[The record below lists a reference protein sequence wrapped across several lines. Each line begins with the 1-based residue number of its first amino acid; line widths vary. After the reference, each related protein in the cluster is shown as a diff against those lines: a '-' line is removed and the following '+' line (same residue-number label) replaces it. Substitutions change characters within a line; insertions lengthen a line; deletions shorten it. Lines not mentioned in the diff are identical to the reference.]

1 MTFNLPDQSTRIAV
15 AWKSFLFTDPH
26 TTISTIRI
34 LNAVIDLAT
43 LGEGSSTGKGSD
55 LDNPSYRSLVYVSR
69 SHERSLC
76 DKLGQRGW
84 DVAALRSVREAR
96 AYLAARRP
104 TVGVFDFA
112 SGFSSRELAS
122 FQSCFATRGVG
133 WVGILAAPQLANE
146 VQRSVIRRYFSRF
159 VTVPYELDS
168 MVDTIGHE
176 HGMVVLNAETD
187 ALTGDDEIVGTCPAM
202 KDLFRAITKVAN
214 SEAPVLISGESGTGK
229 ELTAV
234 AIHKRSVRRNGPL
247 VAINCGALPYHLVQS
262 ELFGYERGAF
272 TGAFQRKIGR
282 IESAH
287 GGTLF
292 LDEIGDLPLESQSIV
307 LRFLQDR
314 KIQRLGGTESI
325 DVDVRIISATNVA
338 LEKAVAEQTFREDLY
353 HRLCVLR
360 IAEPPLRERGEDIE
374 VLAYHM
380 LEKYRADAAHQIR
393 GFSGEAIRA
402 MYAHSWPG
410 NVRELVNRVRRA
422 IVMSDGRVLGPADLE
437 LDYMLSEGDN
447 TLTQVREDAERKAI
461 EAALRRHRGRSLPAA
476 RELDISRAT
485 LYRLMA
491 NHGERAHQDSIPA
504 ATRRPAA
511 VPAAC
516 DEEQDAWKARYAKVG
531 NARRKD

>member
-1 MTFNLPDQSTRIAV
+1 MNKQF
-15 AWKSFLFTDPH
+15 
-26 TTISTIRI
+26 
-34 LNAVIDLAT
+34 
-43 LGEGSSTGKGSD
+43 
-55 LDNPSYRSLVYVSR
+55 YRSLVYVSR
-69 SHERSLC
+69 SPERGLC
-76 DKLGQRGW
+76 DTLGQRGW
-84 DVAALRSVREAR
+84 DVAALRSGREAR
-96 AYLAARRP
+96 AHLAARHP

-112 SGFSSRELAS
+112 SGFSSHELAG
-122 FQSCFATRGVG
+122 FKSCFATAGIG
-133 WVGILAAPQLANE
+133 WVGILAAPQLTNE
-146 VQRSVIRRYFSRF
+146 LQRGVIRRYFSRF

-168 MVDTIGHE
+168 IADAIGHE

-187 ALTGDDEIVGTCPAM
+187 ALTVRDEIVGTCPAM

-229 ELTAV
+229 ELTAM

-247 VAINCGALPYHLVQS
+247 VVINCGALPYHLVQS

-282 IESAH
+282 IEAAH

-325 DVDVRIISATNVA
+325 DVDVRIIAATNVT

-360 IAEPPLRERGEDIE
+360 IAEPPLRKRGEDIE

-380 LEKYRADAAHQIR
+380 LEKYRSDASHQIR
-393 GFSGEAIRA
+393 GFSDEAIKA
-402 MYAHSWPG
+402 MYAYSWPG

-437 LDYMLSEGDN
+437 LDYMLSEGNN
-447 TLTQVREDAERKAI
+447 TLTHVREAAEKRVI
-461 EAALRRHRGRSLPAA
+461 EAALRRHRGRSRPAA

-491 NHGERAHQDSIPA
+491 NYGGRAHQDSTA
-504 ATRRPAA
+504 ASTRTPA

-516 DEEQDAWKARYAKVG
+516 DEEQEEWKERYAKVG

>member
-1 MTFNLPDQSTRIAV
+1 MIVLAV
-15 AWKSFLFTDPH
+15 
-26 TTISTIRI
+26 
-34 LNAVIDLAT
+34 
-43 LGEGSSTGKGSD
+43 LGKGSSTGKGSD
-55 LDNPSYRSLVYVSR
+55 LDNQSYRSLVYVSR
-69 SHERSLC
+69 SPERSLC

-84 DVAALRSVREAR
+84 EVAPLRSGRAAR
-96 AYLAARRP
+96 AYLAAHHP

-122 FQSCFATRGVG
+122 FQSCFATGGIG
-133 WVGILAAPQLANE
+133 WVGILAVPQLTNE
-146 VQRSVIRRYFSRF
+146 LQRSVIRRYFSRF

-168 MVDTIGHE
+168 LVDTIGHE
-176 HGMVVLNAETD
+176 HGMMVLSTEPD
-187 ALTGDDEIVGTCPAM
+187 PLTVDNEMVGTCRTM
-202 KDLFRAITKVAN
+202 KELFRAITKVAN
-214 SEAPVLISGESGTGK
+214 SDAPVLISGESGTGK

-282 IESAH
+282 IEAAH

-292 LDEIGDLPLESQSIV
+292 LDEISDLPFESQSIV

-314 KIQRLGGTESI
+314 KIQRLGSTESI

-374 VLAYHM
+374 VLAYHI
-380 LEKYRADAAHQIR
+380 LEKYRADAAHRIR
-393 GFSGEAIRA
+393 GFSGEAIKA

-422 IVMSDGRVLGPADLE
+422 IVMSDRRVLGPAELE
-437 LDYMLSEGDN
+437 LDYLLSEGDN
-447 TLTQVREDAERKAI
+447 TLTQVREAAERNAI
-461 EAALRRHRGRSLPAA
+461 AAALRRHRGRSLHAA

-491 NHGERAHQDSIPA
+491 NHDGRAHRDGIA
-504 ATRRPAA
+504 ASTRCPD

-516 DEEQDAWKARYAKVG
+516 DAEQEAWEDRYAKVG
-531 NARRKD
+531 NTRRKD